1 MKVREVMTNRIA
13 RVRAGS
19 NVYQAAEIV
28 ALSGASDLMVVDDQG
43 DLVGVISSGDILRAS
58 LPKTADILAE
68 GGSLEQAFALFL
80 KMGRE
85 LSRRSIAPL
94 TITEPIVLDPD
105 DHVAKVAVTLVEN
118 NIHSLPVVRDRRLIG
133 LVTRATILETVVGN
147 MQGVPLETKAP
158 NV

>member
-1 MKVREVMTNRIA
+1 MPCKPRHTPNTATWSLAAWRIS
-13 RVRAGS
+13 AGTPK
-19 NVYQAAEIV
+19 
-28 ALSGASDLMVVDDQG
+28 
-43 DLVGVISSGDILRAS
+43 SSGRPGPGDTRIS
-58 LPKTADILAE
+58 E

-85 LSRRSIAPL
+85 LSRRPIAPL

-133 LVTRATILETVVGN
+133 LVTRATILETVVGG
-147 MQGVPLETKAP
+147 MQGVPLETRAP
-158 NV
+158 NA

>member
-13 RVRAGS
+13 RVREGS
-19 NVYQAAEIV
+19 SVYQAAEIV

-43 DLVGVISSGDILRAS
+43 NLVGVISSGDILRAS
-58 LPKTADILAE
+58 LPKTEDILAE

-85 LSRRSIAPL
+85 LSRRPIAPL
-94 TITEPIVLDPD
+94 TITQPIVLDPD

-118 NIHSLPVVRDRRLIG
+118 NIHSLPVVRERRLIG
-133 LVTRATILETVVGN
+133 LVTRATLLETVVGS
-147 MQGVPLETKAP
+147 MQGVPLEAKAP
-158 NV
+158 IT